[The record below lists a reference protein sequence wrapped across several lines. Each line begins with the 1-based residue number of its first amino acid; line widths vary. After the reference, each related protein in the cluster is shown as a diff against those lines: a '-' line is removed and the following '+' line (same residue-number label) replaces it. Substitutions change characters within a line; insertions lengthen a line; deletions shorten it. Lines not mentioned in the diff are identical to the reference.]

1 MKQAIFREVLESQIF
16 TIMKKYF
23 LIILGVLFLTS
34 CSNGLEKQAKEQ
46 LKKTMKEML
55 KNPDSATLTN
65 VKTELNNDS
74 LCIIHFTCKAQNGFG
89 GYTSGRYEYI
99 YLKINYEKEGTYY
112 YKEGVFNLD
121 ESESIIKS
129 AQDFD
134 ESLSNIANRDLKK
147 GKSAEEIENDKIST
161 IYLMA
166 QARLL
171 FGGRKVEKDNG
182 EDIKL

>member
-1 MKQAIFREVLESQIF
+1 
-16 TIMKKYF
+16 MKKF
-23 LIILGVLFLTS
+23 IVIFLGVLLITS

-89 GYTSGRYEYI
+89 GYSTGRFEYI
-99 YLKINYEKEGTYY
+99 YAKVKNLKEGTTHFEESVY
-112 YKEGVFNLD
+112 NLD
-121 ESESIIKS
+121 EDNAKSVIESAADLTKSLFEAAKKDKKMKS
-129 AQDFD
+129 AD
-134 ESLSNIANRDLKK
+134 EMKKDSINNIYFMSVVSLISN
-147 GKSAEEIENDKIST
+147 
-161 IYLMA
+161 
-166 QARLL
+166 
-171 FGGRKVEKDNG
+171 GRKVEKDTG

>member
-1 MKQAIFREVLESQIF
+1 MKQAILSQVLECQIF

-89 GYTSGRYEYI
+89 GYSSSKYEYI
-99 YLKINYEKEGTYY
+99 YLKSNRKNEETSYMEAIIDLEKR
-112 YKEGVFNLD
+112 
-121 ESESIIKS
+121 ESVIKQ
-129 AQDFD
+129 AMDFD
-134 ESLSNIANRDLKK
+134 KSLSDIANKDIKK
-147 GKSAEEIENDKIST
+147 GKSADEIERDSINSIYYTAAISLIFNGREVEQDDGEEI
-161 IYLMA
+161 
-166 QARLL
+166 
-171 FGGRKVEKDNG
+171 
-182 EDIKL
+182 KL

>member
-1 MKQAIFREVLESQIF
+1 
-16 TIMKKYF
+16 MKKYF

-89 GYTSGRYEYI
+89 GYTSGRYEYV
-99 YLKINYEKEGTYY
+99 YLRSNHTGKHTYMEAVIDLEKT
-112 YKEGVFNLD
+112 
-121 ESESIIKS
+121 ESVIKQARDFEKSISDIDNK
-129 AQDFD
+129 DIR
-134 ESLSNIANRDLKK
+134 E
-147 GKSAEEIENDKIST
+147 GKSADEIERDSINAIF
-161 IYLMA
+161 LMA
-166 QARLL
+166 AGNMI
-171 FGGRKVEKDNG
+171 FNGREVEKDDG
-182 EDIKL
+182 DEIKL

>member
-1 MKQAIFREVLESQIF
+1 M
-16 TIMKKYF
+16 
-23 LIILGVLFLTS
+23 LITS
-34 CSNGLEKQAKEQ
+34 CSNGLENQAKEQ

-89 GYTSGRYEYI
+89 GYTSSRYEYI
-99 YLKINYEKEGTYY
+99 YMKSNHKEEPTYM
-112 YKEGVFNLD
+112 EAILD
-121 ESESIIKS
+121 LEDNKSVIKQALDFEESMSSTAGK
-129 AQDFD
+129 
-134 ESLSNIANRDLKK
+134 DLRK
-147 GKSAEEIENDKIST
+147 GKSADERERDSIST

-166 QARLL
+166 IGSMLVN
-171 FGGRKVEKDNG
+171 GREIEKDDG

>member
-1 MKQAIFREVLESQIF
+1 
-16 TIMKKYF
+16 MKKYF

-89 GYTSGRYEYI
+89 GYSSSKYEYI
-99 YLKINYEKEGTYY
+99 YLKSNRKDKETSYMEAIIDLEKG
-112 YKEGVFNLD
+112 
-121 ESESIIKS
+121 ESVIKQ
-129 AQDFD
+129 AMDID
-134 ESLSNIANRDLKK
+134 ITNKDIKK
-147 GKSAEEIENDKIST
+147 GKSADEIERDSINSIYYTAAISL
-161 IYLMA
+161 I
-166 QARLL
+166 
-171 FGGRKVEKDNG
+171 FNGREVEQDDG